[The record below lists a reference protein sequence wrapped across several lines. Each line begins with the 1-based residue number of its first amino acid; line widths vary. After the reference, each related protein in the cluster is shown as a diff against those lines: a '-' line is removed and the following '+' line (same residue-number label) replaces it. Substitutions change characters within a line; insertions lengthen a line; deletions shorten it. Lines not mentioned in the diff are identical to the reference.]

1 VLEEQI
7 KAQCRWAVGVVEPDE
22 IDRLNIFGATMLA
35 MTLAVQGLVAQLDGA
50 VGEARGR
57 EPDAA
62 WAPHRLVLAGARDR
76 GRRCDRAVH
85 LGGLDHRQGTSR
97 PADARRQNAIRTMA
111 GSGTPAMARRSTWP
125 RCANMAHAAA
135 SAQLCPVAQLLL
147 I

>member
-1 VLEEQI
+1 
-7 KAQCRWAVGVVEPDE
+7 VGVVEPDE

-50 VGEARGR
+50 VGEVRGR

-97 PADARRQNAIRTMA
+97 PADARGGRTLSA
-111 GSGTPAMARRSTWP
+111 LWLGAERRLWHGAAWP